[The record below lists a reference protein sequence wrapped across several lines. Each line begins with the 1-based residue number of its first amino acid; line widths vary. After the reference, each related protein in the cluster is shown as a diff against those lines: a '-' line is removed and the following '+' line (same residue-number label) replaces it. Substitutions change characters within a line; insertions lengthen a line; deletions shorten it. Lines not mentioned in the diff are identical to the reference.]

1 MKRISTIFF
10 IGIILTQVVGC
21 YVYFASRLVAIRHE
35 MREQLKTLPDEE
47 LTKFIFTEAEFR
59 KSKVNDHEFKVNG
72 KMHDIAR
79 MEHKGNE
86 IHIYAMHDEAEDD
99 LLAFFSEMAS
109 RSAKD
114 KKPVPTQ
121 LVKLISLQFI
131 KSEISWGS
139 ISNELVV
146 HHTNYYAHESNVI
159 RFIDSPPPRGW
170 FLNYFSQQHLLNEVL
185 SLHTDSCVFLVN
197 KFYYLRNEAFTYHAF
212 HALCIEFFCT
222 VCWKGKQ

>member
-21 YVYFASRLVAIRHE
+21 YIYFASRLVAIRHE

-59 KSKVNDHEFKVNG
+59 KAKVDDHEFKVDG

-79 MEHKGNE
+79 LERKGDL
-86 IHIYAMHDEAEDD
+86 IQVYAMHDEAEDD
-99 LLAFFSEMAS
+99 LLAFLSEVTS

-114 KKPVPTQ
+114 KKPVPSQ

-131 KSEISWGS
+131 KSEILLNS
-139 ISNELVV
+139 ISNKLIV
-146 HHTNYYAHESNVI
+146 HHTNYSAHESNVI
-159 RFIDSPPPRGW
+159 RFIDSPPPRG
-170 FLNYFSQQHLLNEVL
+170 
-185 SLHTDSCVFLVN
+185 
-197 KFYYLRNEAFTYHAF
+197 
-212 HALCIEFFCT
+212 
-222 VCWKGKQ
+222 